1 MIRILLVRHGQTDWN
16 NDGRMQG
23 STDIPL
29 NEQGRAQARM
39 IGGFV
44 RQQNPAQAYVSTLQ
58 RTQQT
63 YDEFGI
69 DLLAA
74 ARADLV
80 ERNLGVWEGQRGK
93 DVRAEA
99 PEQFAAWR
107 RGEFTPENGE
117 SHQELTD
124 RITGAFFDIVR
135 RTADAEVTESVDL
148 SFPVRTAVIVSHG
161 ASLRVLMQGLGL
173 VQSAQTSPLTNGAV
187 SVLDIPL
194 HAGPVSSTLPHG
206 GFGDDAETAE
216 VIRGLS
222 DSQIVEQS
230 LLRVF
235 NLSPELLNPAAVEDP
250 AIW

>member
-1 MIRILLVRHGQTDWN
+1 
-16 NDGRMQG
+16 
-23 STDIPL
+23 
-29 NEQGRAQARM
+29 M

-187 SVLDIPL
+187 SLLDIPARL
-194 HAGPVSSTLPHG
+194 PRLIDPSSWRVRRRCRDRG
-206 GFGDDAETAE
+206 GHP
-216 VIRGLS
+216 GLS